1 MVCKITL
8 FRDSGFFQLK
18 RTLGTFP
25 HPPTATCRWKLFAWH
40 GESLQRWGMGAA
52 DVDLGNRLLQSDTL
66 WKVPKHTSK
75 YRTIMQQ
82 YTIAIYW
89 SGFVFSYHI
98 VYSPPDLIVWTWLI
112 KVFFW
117 HSIIVSAQKQWTT
130 KLHQATMFWGTEL
143 KTCARLG
150 VGREATYAAG
160 CPVWGQFAQLGR
172 VSETKC
178 LLLPGS

>member
-1 MVCKITL
+1 MEAICVA
-8 FRDSGFFQLK
+8 RG
-18 RTLGTFP
+18 
-25 HPPTATCRWKLFAWH
+25 
-40 GESLQRWGMGAA
+40 SLQRWGMGAA

-112 KVFFW
+112 KVFFDTQLLFLPKSNGRPSCTKLQCFGVPNLRPVPGSEW
-117 HSIIVSAQKQWTT
+117 GEKPRMQLGVQYEGNLRNLAGSQKQSASSY
-130 KLHQATMFWGTEL
+130 LDHSALSF
-143 KTCARLG
+143 
-150 VGREATYAAG
+150 
-160 CPVWGQFAQLGR
+160 
-172 VSETKC
+172 
-178 LLLPGS
+178 